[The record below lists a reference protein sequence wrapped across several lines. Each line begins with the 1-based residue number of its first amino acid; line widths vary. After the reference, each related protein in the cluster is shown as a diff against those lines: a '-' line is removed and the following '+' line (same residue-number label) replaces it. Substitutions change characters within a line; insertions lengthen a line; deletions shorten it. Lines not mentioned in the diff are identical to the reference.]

1 MRGALSRRRSR
12 RDRSLSPRSLA
23 VTGSLPH
30 RRFTA
35 TRLRERSHTM
45 TPASLITR
53 LDARDR
59 ALFLRWVIGER
70 TPRRAMRA
78 WTVLTHVGGARVSIL
93 AVLLPMLFAPAAL
106 QLVAI
111 KAAWALTLSHVM
123 VQIIKR
129 RVLRERPSVRL
140 VSSSHVVVPDKFSFP
155 SGHSCSVMSVALVYA
170 MAYPMFAWPLLLLS
184 GLVGWSRVRL
194 GVHYP
199 GDVLAGQAIAIATGL
214 LILATW

>member
-1 MRGALSRRRSR
+1 
-12 RDRSLSPRSLA
+12 
-23 VTGSLPH
+23 
-30 RRFTA
+30 
-35 TRLRERSHTM
+35 M

-78 WTVLTHVGGARVSIL
+78 WTLLTHVGGARVSIL
-93 AVLLPMLFAPAAL
+93 AVLLPILFAPAAL

-111 KAAWALTLSHVM
+111 KGAWALTLSHLV
-123 VQIIKR
+123 VQLIKR
-129 RVLRERPSVRL
+129 RVLRERPSVR
-140 VSSSHVVVPDKFSFP
+140 VIESTHVAVPDKFSFP
-155 SGHSCSVMSVALVYA
+155 SGHSCSVMSVAFVYA
-170 MAYPMFAWPLLLLS
+170 FAYPTFAWPSMLLA

-199 GDVLAGQAIAIATGL
+199 GDVLAGQSIAIGTGL
-214 LILATW
+214 LILGMW